1 MTEPETLPQAG
12 KENKMGVTP
21 IPKLL
26 LNMAAPMVVSMLIL
40 ACYNVVDSYF
50 VAQISENA
58 VTALSLAFPIQ
69 NLLMAVSLGLAVGV
83 NALLARFLGQKQQD
97 MVNRV
102 AMQGLLLAAIG
113 YVLFLLLGAF
123 GMEVY
128 MRNQTDIAEIA
139 AYGTD
144 YLRICLMVSIGVF
157 IQVTFERI
165 LQATGRTLCTMMT
178 QGFGA
183 LLNIVLDPI
192 FIFTLDFGVSG
203 AAIATVISQCMGAL
217 LAFLVNKKMN
227 PDVHFRLKNLPPD
240 WKMMGKILYIGIP
253 SMLMMSVSSV
263 MVFCMNWILIGFS
276 TTAVAV
282 YGLYFKMQ
290 SFVLMPAM
298 GMNNGMMPILA
309 YNYGAGN
316 IDRIPQTIQLAAKI
330 DVCFLVLGLLIFQI
344 FPAQLLLIFD
354 ASPYLLEIGVPAL
367 RIISLHFPV
376 AALCIPLS
384 GSFQALGRSMYSLY
398 TSLAR
403 QLGALIP
410 LAWVLSLSG
419 SLDAV
424 WFSYLGAELIS
435 LTMSLI
441 FAKKTMAEI
450 HAQFHLP
457 KGHAWPKLKA

>member
-1 MTEPETLPQAG
+1 
-12 KENKMGVTP
+12 
-21 IPKLL
+21 
-26 LNMAAPMVVSMLIL
+26 
-40 ACYNVVDSYF
+40 
-50 VAQISENA
+50 
-58 VTALSLAFPIQ
+58 
-69 NLLMAVSLGLAVGV
+69 
-83 NALLARFLGQKQQD
+83 
-97 MVNRV
+97 
-102 AMQGLLLAAIG
+102 
-113 YVLFLLLGAF
+113 
-123 GMEVY
+123 
-128 MRNQTDIAEIA
+128 
-139 AYGTD
+139 
-144 YLRICLMVSIGVF
+144 
-157 IQVTFERI
+157 
-165 LQATGRTLCTMMT
+165 
-178 QGFGA
+178 
-183 LLNIVLDPI
+183 
-192 FIFTLDFGVSG
+192 
-203 AAIATVISQCMGAL
+203 MGAL

-290 SFVLMPAM
+290 SFVLMPVM

-330 DVCFLVLGLLIFQI
+330 DVCFLVLG
-344 FPAQLLLIFD
+344 LLIFD

-403 QLGALIP
+403 QWGALIP
-410 LAWVLSLSG
+410 LAWVLSLTG

-441 FAKKTMAEI
+441 FVKKTMAEI

-457 KGHAWPKLKA
+457 KGHAWPKRKA